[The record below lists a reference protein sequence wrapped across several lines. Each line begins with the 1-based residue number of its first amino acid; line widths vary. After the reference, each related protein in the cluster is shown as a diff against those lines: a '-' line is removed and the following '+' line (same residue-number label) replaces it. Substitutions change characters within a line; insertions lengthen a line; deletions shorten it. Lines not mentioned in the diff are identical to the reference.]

1 MFTIM
6 IIEDNELIRNEIH
19 NLLDLNK
26 YKTIKIHDFNNI
38 TNQVKEYNPDLI
50 LLDINL
56 PNDDGFKICTEI
68 RSFSKTPIIFVTSRS
83 TNIDELMGI
92 TLGADDFITKPYN
105 TQILLARV
113 ASVLKRAYP
122 NEKITDN
129 IEHNGITLNIL
140 TNTIQYN
147 DKSVELTKNEFK
159 ILHYLLINRGKIVSR
174 VDILDYL
181 WDSALF
187 VNDNTLTVYIT
198 RIRNKMEELGIKDYI
213 KTKRGQGYM
222 I

>member
-1 MFTIM
+1 MKK
-6 IIEDNELIRNEIH
+6 L
-19 NLLDLNK
+19 
-26 YKTIKIHDFNNI
+26 
-38 TNQVKEYNPDLI
+38 
-50 LLDINL
+50 
-56 PNDDGFKICTEI
+56 
-68 RSFSKTPIIFVTSRS
+68 
-83 TNIDELMGI
+83 
-92 TLGADDFITKPYN
+92 
-105 TQILLARV
+105 
-113 ASVLKRAYP
+113 
-122 NEKITDN
+122 
-129 IEHNGITLNIL
+129 HNGITLNIL

-187 VNDNTLTVYIT
+187 VNDNTLTVNIT